1 MGRVLRP
8 PIPRRLALCLAIVMT
23 ASPAFAEAPAEVGGA
38 GLEPVAFSAL
48 PGWRDDDHAAA
59 FATFLRSCAAIDAA
73 EPDLRPAL
81 AASKTLAAVCSAAL
95 AQPPRGRAAARRFFE
110 EHFQAFR
117 VVPKNGAPFL
127 TGYFE
132 PEYRGR
138 LTQDATYS
146 APILARPDDLVTLQP
161 GERIASLGPELSAAR
176 RTARGL
182 EPYPDRAAIEDGA
195 LGASAKA
202 LAWLDPIDAYFA
214 HVQGSVRV
222 RLKNGQV
229 RRFAYAGRN
238 GRPYRSLGKM
248 VADETGLPPAQ
259 LTAPQL
265 IAWLR
270 ANPAD
275 ARRLMRANPSYIF
288 FRPASELDPAEGPL
302 GGSSVQLV
310 PGRSIAID
318 RTLWPYGLP
327 FWIDATLPGPAHT
340 EEHFRRLTI
349 AQDTGSAI
357 RGPARADIF
366 VGMGPAAGERAGRFR
381 HAGTFVVLLPKDTR
395 EKEPAAAGKAR

>member
-1 MGRVLRP
+1 MLRSRVLGLRVFG
-8 PIPRRLALCLAIVMT
+8 RLASCLAIVMI
-23 ASPAFAEAPAEVGGA
+23 ASPVLAEVPSTVGGA
-38 GLEPVAFSAL
+38 RLEPVSFSTL
-48 PGWRDDDHAAA
+48 PGWREDDHAAA
-59 FATFLRSCAAIDAA
+59 FATFLRSCTAMETAEPESQPAMALAVGRGLAAIC
-73 EPDLRPAL
+73 R
-81 AASKTLAAVCSAAL
+81 AAL
-95 AQPPRGRAAARRFFE
+95 AHRPKGRAAIRRFFE
-110 EHFQAFR
+110 DNFAAFR
-117 VVPKNGAPFL
+117 VRPADGEGFL

-138 LTQDATYS
+138 LKPDATYTT
-146 APILARPDDLVTLQP
+146 PLLARPDDLVTLQP
-161 GERIASLGPELSAAR
+161 RQQVAGLDPALSAAR
-176 RTARGL
+176 RSQRGL

-195 LGASAKA
+195 LGAAAKP
-202 LAWLDPIDAYFA
+202 LAWLDPVDAYFA

-222 RLKNGQV
+222 RLASGQV
-229 RRFAYAGRN
+229 LRFAYAGKN
-238 GRPYRSLGKM
+238 GRHYRSLGRL
-248 VADETGLPPAQ
+248 VAEETGLPPAQ

-275 ARRLMRANPSYIF
+275 ARRLMRENGSYIF
-288 FRPASELDPAEGPL
+288 FRPATELDPAEGPL

-327 FWIDATLPGPAHT
+327 FWIDASLPAPGADEP
-340 EEHFRRLTI
+340 FRRLMI

-366 VGMGPAAGERAGRFR
+366 VGMGPAAGHRAGLFR
-381 HAGTFVVLLPKDTR
+381 HAGRFVVLLPK
-395 EKEPAAAGKAR
+395 EPAGAGGKP

>member
-1 MGRVLRP
+1 
-8 PIPRRLALCLAIVMT
+8 MT
-23 ASPAFAEAPAEVGGA
+23 ALPAFAEVPAEVGGA
-38 GLEPVAFSAL
+38 RLEPVALSTL

-59 FATFLRSCAAIDAA
+59 LATFLRSCAVIGAA
-73 EPDLRPAL
+73 ESGVRPAL
-81 AASKTLAAVCSAAL
+81 AASRALAAVCRAAL
-95 AQPPRGRAAARRFFE
+95 THPPRGSAEARRFFE
-110 EHFQAFR
+110 EHFNAFR
-117 VVPKNGAPFL
+117 VVPKDGAGFL

-132 PEYRGR
+132 PEYSGR
-138 LTQDATYS
+138 LTQDAVYS

-161 GERIASLGPELSAAR
+161 GERIAGLDPELSAAR
-176 RTARGL
+176 RTASGL
-182 EPYPDRAAIEDGA
+182 EPYPDRAAIEDGT

-248 VADETGLPPAQ
+248 VVEETGLPPAQ

-275 ARRLMRANPSYIF
+275 ARRLMRENPSYIF

-327 FWIDATLPGPAHT
+327 FWIDATLPGPGNKD
-340 EEHFRRLTI
+340 EHFRRLTI

-366 VGMGPAAGERAGRFR
+366 VGMGPAAGERAGLFR
-381 HAGTFVVLLPKDTR
+381 HAGSFVVLLPK
-395 EKEPAAAGKAR
+395 EAPPEEPAAAGKAR